1 MTLASADDAGLSIE
15 AEVREVTRLSGSVA
29 RLRLAPRASFSY
41 RAGQFVNLSRA
52 DGLTRSYSLAS
63 LPREEC
69 LELHVREVPHGR
81 MSAWLCRELRPGDVL
96 SLRGP
101 AGECFYTAENQEQ
114 PLVLAGTGTGLAPL
128 YGIVR
133 DALSQGHQGPIELLH
148 GARDEAGLYY
158 EEELRALAAKHAN
171 LRYTRCVLQG
181 EAREGLEVGE
191 LPKLVKAHVP
201 NAKGWRAYLCGDPNL
216 VKSLKRAL
224 FLGGASLQEI
234 FADPFVEAPPPVA

>member
-15 AEVREVTRLSGSVA
+15 AEVREVARLSGSVA
-29 RLRLAPRASFSY
+29 RLRLAPRGSFSY
-41 RAGQFVNLSRA
+41 RAGQFVTLSRA

-63 LPREEC
+63 LPREDF
-69 LELHVREVPHGR
+69 LELHVREVPQGR
-81 MSAWLCRELRPGDVL
+81 MSAWLCREVRPGDVL

-133 DALSQGHQGPIELLH
+133 DAVSQGHTGPIELLH
-148 GARDEAGLYY
+148 GARDEHGLYY
-158 EEELRALAAKHAN
+158 EEELRALAAQHTN
-171 LRYTRCVLQG
+171 LRYTRCILQG
-181 EAREGLEVGE
+181 EAREGVEVGE
-191 LPKLVKAHVP
+191 LPTLVKAHVK
-201 NAKGWRAYLCGDPNL
+201 NAKGWRAYLCGDPSL

-234 FADPFVEAPPPVA
+234 FADPFVEAPPPA